1 MLDSKENLLIFPEDE
16 KKVPVLNSTIQMIR
30 IKKIHYPKITD
41 DDVTK
46 ISTNI
51 KSFVIKMKNE
61 IKEKDKII
69 NEYAKIINGTKKE
82 YQKLYAENIK
92 YRDKSKQQQEHDQQ
106 EYERQIREK
115 EIYEKQRECDKQ
127 YIRRSKKPELKK

>member
-1 MLDSKENLLIFPEDE
+1 
-16 KKVPVLNSTIQMIR
+16 
-30 IKKIHYPKITD
+30 
-41 DDVTK
+41 
-46 ISTNI
+46 
-51 KSFVIKMKNE
+51 MKNE

-115 EIYEKQRECDKQ
+115 EIYKKQRECDKQ